1 MPRISKSESE
11 ARRSR
16 AVDDSRER
24 PQAALDWLEG
34 LTPWPQEFGLA
45 RMRSLLERLGHPE
58 RAFDALHV
66 VGTNGKST
74 TTRMIEELLLA
85 EGLRAGA
92 YVSPHVT
99 GWRERVRIGDHEAD
113 LERALDRVRP
123 AAEAVGATQFEVL
136 TAAAFAEFR
145 ESGVEV
151 AAVEAGLGGRLD
163 ATNVLPSKV
172 VVLTNVGLEHT
183 EWLGTTRDAIA
194 AEKLAVIRSGAPVIL
209 GETEWEPLARR
220 NGAGE
225 VVVVTGGNLELA
237 RAAVEVYLGRE
248 VDPEP
253 AAAVSLPGRLEVVGD
268 EIHDGAH
275 TPEAVRYIA
284 PRLPQLGSIVMS
296 ILEDK
301 DLDGALAELAAL
313 CDTLVAT
320 TSSNP
325 RALASEDLAAKARP
339 LFERV
344 EVVEPPAEA
353 VARARELGRP
363 VLVTGSLY
371 LLADLAHAR
380 RVPWVAPPTS

>member
-1 MPRISKSESE
+1 M
-11 ARRSR
+11 RSP
-16 AVDDSRER
+16 D
-24 PQAALDWLEG
+24 ALEWLEG
-34 LTPWPQEFGLA
+34 LTPWPQEFGLG
-45 RMRSLLERLGHPE
+45 RMHALLERLGNPE
-58 RAFDALHV
+58 RAFDAIHV

-113 LERALDRVRP
+113 LARALDRVRP
-123 AAEAVGATQFEVL
+123 DAEAVGATQFEVL

-145 ESGVEV
+145 ENGVEA

-163 ATNVLPSKV
+163 ATNVLQSKV

-183 EWLGTTRDAIA
+183 EWLGTTRAAIA
-194 AEKLAVIRSGAPVIL
+194 AEKLAVIRPGAPVIL
-209 GETEWEPLARR
+209 GEPEWEALARR

-225 VVVVTGGNLELA
+225 VLVVTTGNLELA
-237 RAAVEVYLGRE
+237 QAAVETCLGRE

-253 AAAVSLPGRLEVVGD
+253 AATVSLPGRLEVVGD
-268 EIHDGAH
+268 EIRDGAH

-284 PRLPQLGSIVMS
+284 PRLPQLGSIVVSM
-296 ILEDK
+296 LEDK
-301 DLDGALAELAAL
+301 DVDGVLRELAVL
-313 CDTLVAT
+313 CATLVAT
-320 TSSNP
+320 TSSSP
-325 RALASEDLAAKARP
+325 RALPASELAARARP

-344 EVVEPPAEA
+344 EVVEPPADA

-371 LLADLAHAR
+371 LLSDLAQVR

>member
-1 MPRISKSESE
+1 M
-11 ARRSR
+11 RSR
-16 AVDDSRER
+16 DSLR
-24 PQAALDWLEG
+24 WLER
-34 LTPWPQEFGLA
+34 LTPWPQEFGLG
-45 RMRSLLERLGHPE
+45 RMHALLERLGNPE
-58 RAFDALHV
+58 RAFDAIHV

-74 TTRMIEELLLA
+74 TTRMVEELLLA

-123 AAEAVGATQFEVL
+123 DAEAVGATQFEVL
-136 TAAAFAEFR
+136 TAAALAEFR
-145 ESGVEV
+145 EHGVEV
-151 AAVEAGLGGRLD
+151 AAIEAGLGGRLD
-163 ATNVLPSKV
+163 ATNVLSSRV

-183 EWLGTTRDAIA
+183 EWLGTTREEIA
-194 AEKLAVIRSGAPVIL
+194 AEKLAVIRPGVPVIL
-209 GETEWEPLARR
+209 GEGEWEALARR

-225 VVVVTGGNLELA
+225 VVVATGGNLELA
-237 RAAVEVYLGRE
+237 RAAVETYLGRE

-253 AAAVSLPGRLEVVGD
+253 AAAVSLAGRLEVVGD
-268 EIHDGAH
+268 EIRDGAH

-284 PRLPQLGSIVMS
+284 PRLPQLGSIVVS

-301 DLDGALAELAAL
+301 DVDGVLRELAGL

-320 TSSNP
+320 SSSNP
-325 RALASEDLAAKARP
+325 RALPAELLAARARP

-344 EVVEPPAEA
+344 EAVQAPGEA

-371 LLADLAHAR
+371 LLADLV

>member
-1 MPRISKSESE
+1 MELSPSVR
-11 ARRSR
+11 
-16 AVDDSRER
+16 
-24 PQAALDWLEG
+24 WLEG
-34 LTPWPQEFGLA
+34 LTPWPQEFGLE
-45 RMRSLLERLGHPE
+45 RMRALLERLGNPE
-58 RAFDALHV
+58 RAFDAIHV

-74 TTRMIEELLLA
+74 TTRMVEELLLA
-85 EGLRAGA
+85 NGVRAGA

-99 GWRERVRIGDHEAD
+99 GWRERVRVGDREAD
-113 LERALDRVRP
+113 LERALERVR
-123 AAEAVGATQFEVL
+123 ADAETAGATQFEVL

-145 ESGVEV
+145 ATGVAA

-163 ATNVLPSKV
+163 ATNVLSSKV

-194 AEKLAVIRSGAPVIL
+194 AEKLAVVQPGVPVIL
-209 GETEWEPLARR
+209 GEPEWEPLARR

-225 VVVVTGGNLELA
+225 VIVAAGGNLELA
-237 RAAVEVYLGRE
+237 RSAVEAYLGRD

-268 EIHDGAH
+268 EIRDGAH

-284 PRLPQLGSIVMS
+284 PRLPPLGSIVASM
-296 ILEDK
+296 LEDK
-301 DLDGALAELAAL
+301 DVEGVLGELAPL

-320 TSSNP
+320 ASSSP
-325 RALASEDLAAKARP
+325 RALPAATLADRARP
-339 LFERV
+339 LFKRV
-344 EVVEPPAEA
+344 ESVEEPAGA

-371 LLADLAHAR
+371 LLADLAQAR
-380 RVPWVAPPTS
+380 GVPWVAPPTS

>member
-1 MPRISKSESE
+1 M
-11 ARRSR
+11 RSL
-16 AVDDSRER
+16 E
-24 PQAALDWLEG
+24 WLEG

-45 RMRSLLERLGHPE
+45 RMRALLERLGNPE

-74 TTRMIEELLLA
+74 TARMIEELLRA

-99 GWRERVRIGDHEAD
+99 GWRERVRIGDVEAD
-113 LERALDRVRP
+113 LERALERVRP
-123 AAEAVGATQFEVL
+123 DAEAVGATQFEVL

-145 ESGVEV
+145 EHGVEA

-163 ATNVLPSKV
+163 ATNVLPSRV

-183 EWLGTTRDAIA
+183 EWLGTTREAIA
-194 AEKLAVIRSGAPVIL
+194 AEKLAVVRPGAPVVL
-209 GETEWEPLARR
+209 GEGEWEPLARR

-225 VVVVTGGNLELA
+225 VMVVTGGNLELA
-237 RAAVEVYLGRE
+237 QAAVEAYLGRE

-253 AAAVSLPGRLEVVGD
+253 AAAVSLPGRLEVAGD
-268 EIHDGAH
+268 EIRDGAH

-284 PRLPQLGSIVMS
+284 PRLPQLGSIVVS
-296 ILEDK
+296 LLEDK
-301 DLDGALAELAAL
+301 DVDGVLGELAPL

-325 RALASEDLAAKARP
+325 RALPADELAARARP
-339 LFERV
+339 LFGHV
-344 EVVEPPAEA
+344 EAVEPPAGA

-371 LLADLAHAR
+371 LLSDLHATRSPEATSAVQVKGPEGPVTAR